1 MYPQYRKFC
10 LYVIHQLTLLAVLVG
25 IYYLYVVNIVGK
37 ESLHKDCMVYT
48 PSSYMYVYS
57 RIEFSI
63 LLFLL
68 FTYIPSGRALKYH
81 RCHHLFYSENHCIQ
95 YNIGFIRYKSFEN
108 IITSIFILFYILC
121 CVQRFYVLPFF
132 FLFIHVSLPLPHSL
146 TLPLHIL
153 WTFAIVW
160 KKNFWIYKKWG
171 KIYTLLY
178 TYIHTEFKGHW
189 C

>member
-10 LYVIHQLTLLAVLVG
+10 LYVIHQLTLSA
-25 IYYLYVVNIVGK
+25 LYILFIHCEYCRK
-37 ESLHKDCMVYT
+37 RVYT
-48 PSSYMYVYS
+48 KIVPSYMYGC
-57 RIEFSI
+57 IEFSI

-121 CVQRFYVLPFF
+121 CVQRFFF
-132 FLFIHVSLPLPHSL
+132 FL
-146 TLPLHIL
+146 
-153 WTFAIVW
+153 
-160 KKNFWIYKKWG
+160 
-171 KIYTLLY
+171 LL
-178 TYIHTEFKGHW
+178 
-189 C
+189 